1 MAGKEIL
8 YKMWISTC
16 TFSWTHHC
24 FSQST
29 HPQGWHGQYCSGL
42 QATHIMNVCSE
53 CSASNHGSANMR
65 DQNTQAWMPMNIAVT
80 VLDVQPKLQYIV
92 PQNPPQQIQHEV
104 STRHSCN
111 HDWRGTSWQWSQWE
125 VQVDFATIWWSQVN
139 QQAVAHTSH
148 AWGQPSFFL
157 WGPGEPPT
165 STMPHPTHLIQNLNE
180 GSPHT
185 RRKPS
190 WR

>member
-92 PQNPPQQIQHEV
+92 PQNPPQQSQHEV
-104 STRHSCN
+104 SIRHSCN

-125 VQVDFATIWWSQVN
+125 VQVDFATIWWSQVKE
-139 QQAVAHTSH
+139 QAVALTCMRAALILLVRPRGTPHIHNAS
-148 AWGQPSFFL
+148 
-157 WGPGEPPT
+157 
-165 STMPHPTHLIQNLNE
+165 PHPFNSEPQW
-180 GSPHT
+180 G
-185 RRKPS
+185 KPS
-190 WR
+190 Y